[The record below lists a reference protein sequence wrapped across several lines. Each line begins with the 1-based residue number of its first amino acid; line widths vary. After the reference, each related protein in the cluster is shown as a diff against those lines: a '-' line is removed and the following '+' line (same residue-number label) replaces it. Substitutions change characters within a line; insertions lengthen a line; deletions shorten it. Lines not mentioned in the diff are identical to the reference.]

1 MDLLVVSG
9 VSKSY
14 QSERTLWGKIT
25 RSLALHDISFKMQ
38 DGECLGIVGESGSG
52 KSTLGKLVLGLER
65 TDKGQILFQN
75 RDWLNESAKDAHA
88 LRRNLQAVFQNCYD
102 TLNPRMTARQII
114 AEPLLN
120 YERHSARKL
129 DLICLEWL
137 EAVGLR
143 ASDAD
148 KLPHQ
153 FSGGQQQRLCI
164 ARALAMQPKLIV
176 LDEAVS
182 SLDRILQAQIL
193 ELFQH
198 LKQKYRL
205 SYLFISHDIKATR
218 YLSDRIVVMDRG
230 EIVDWAESPNHL
242 EQLRHPS
249 SRKLL
254 DSQLPTH
261 PDQRTR
267 QVERRNIE
275 RQEAIIY

>member
-1 MDLLVVSG
+1 MLEVSG
-9 VSKSY
+9 ASKSY

-25 RSLALHDISFKMQ
+25 RSMVLHDISFKMQ

-65 TDKGQILFQN
+65 ADKGRILFQN

-88 LRRNLQAVFQNCYD
+88 LRRNMQSVFQNCSD

-143 ASDAD
+143 TSDAD
-148 KLPHQ
+148 KLSHQ

-164 ARALAMQPKLIV
+164 ARALALQPKLIV

-218 YLSDRIVVMDRG
+218 YLSDRVAVMDRG
-230 EIVDWAESPNHL
+230 EIVDWADSPNRI
-242 EQLRHPS
+242 EQMRHPA

-261 PDQRTR
+261 PDQRTKR
-267 QVERRNIE
+267 AEGRNAVERK
-275 RQEAIIY
+275 EAVIN